1 MQVPILKVQNLSK
14 HFGGVQAVQGVS
26 CEVMPGQIFAV
37 IGPNGAGK
45 TTFFNCLS
53 GISTPSDGT
62 VEFEGTRIDKLA
74 SHLIAARGMA
84 RTWQTIRLFA
94 HLTVLENVLI
104 GCHSRGHCGFVSS
117 LLYLPWQR
125 REERTLRQE
134 ALEQLERLEIA
145 HLANAPVDSLPFL
158 QQRRVELARALAAR
172 PRLLLLDEPAA
183 GLNTRETAHLGELI
197 ESIRQSGVTILLVE
211 HDMSLVMDIS
221 DRVLVLDHGS
231 PLAEG
236 SPREVQENEKV
247 IATYLGSDED

>member
-1 MQVPILKVQNLSK
+1 MQEPILKVQNLSK
-14 HFGGVQAVQGVS
+14 HFGGVHAVQGVS

-53 GISTPSDGT
+53 GTLVPSDGAI
-62 VEFEGTRIDKLA
+62 EFEGKRIEKQPA
-74 SHLIAARGMA
+74 HRIAALGMA

-94 HLTVLENVLI
+94 HLTVLDNVLI
-104 GCHSRGHCGFVSS
+104 GCHSRGRCGFLNS
-117 LLYLPWQR
+117 LFHTPWQR
-125 REERTLRQE
+125 REERALRQE
-134 ALEQLERLEIA
+134 AFEQLERLEIGR
-145 HLANAPVDSLPFL
+145 LANASVDSLPFL

-197 ESIRQSGVTILLVE
+197 ESIRQTGVTILLVE

-221 DRVLVLDHGS
+221 DRVLVLDHGV

-236 SPREVQENEKV
+236 SPREIQENEKV